1 MKRVC
6 DVSAIALIVGYLA
19 LVQPAFA
26 QNARDDPAPESA
38 RLTHFPS
45 ELGRNFLTLFS
56 QDNLVPA
63 LVGAAAGSAV
73 IGADDSIVRFFNK
86 EGRWDGFD
94 AVGREL
100 GKSQVIGPAI
110 GVSLLVSRM
119 SHNEEFRELSYSL
132 AQGFIVINMATG
144 GLKKLTRRNRPD
156 RSSFNSFPSGHTS
169 NSFTW
174 ATIAQRRYGW
184 KVGAPAYAVATYVAT
199 SRLQSGKHH
208 LTDIV
213 AGATLGYIVGRT
225 VSRNRTRQRDRRW
238 GRRRAANWGYGSG
251 WGRRRPSYQGSK
263 EAFRI
268 HISKECTHAKCLFPP
283 IRSAASAGGSDRRSF
298 SFLPE

>member
-63 LVGAAAGSAV
+63 LGGAAAGSAV

-225 VSRNRTRQRDRRW
+225 VSRNRTRQRDRRL
-238 GRRRAANWGYGSG
+238 
-251 WGRRRPSYQGSK
+251 
-263 EAFRI
+263 RI
-268 HISKECTHAKCLFPP
+268 GVTVP
-283 IRSAASAGGSDRRSF
+283 AGGGAALSLGIRV
-298 SFLPE
+298 LPAR